1 MKTKHN
7 LKPVRKCHD
16 CQLNIGDRCGVYSAP
31 REMWHHRVC
40 PGYKNEVL
48 LMRYEVDLLRHPLN
62 SMKLRRQEA
71 GKRTNAEP
79 HWQGMLPY
87 ANR

>member
-1 MKTKHN
+1 MNRKRN

-16 CQLNIGDRCGVYSAP
+16 CGLNIGARCGVYPEP

-40 PGYKNEVL
+40 PGYKNEGML
-48 LMRYEVDLLRHPLN
+48 ARYEVDLLRHPLN
-62 SMKLRRQEA
+62 STKRRRREA
-71 GKRTNAEP
+71 AKQRASEP